1 MVRFF
6 EAEINQDQGRGERGA
21 LFLGWV
27 DGREGGGG
35 GYRMGRRIRVDGW
48 DQKKEV
54 MEIGRAHV

>member
-48 DQKKEV
+48 DQK
-54 MEIGRAHV
+54 RR